1 MGTGMT
7 PMNEYEPQQEVIKIS
22 FPQFQRKEKIT
33 LNLILFVI
41 TLFTTTLA
49 GAMMEGAGRT
59 GILWY
64 ISGLKFSLPLM
75 LILGIHETGHYLAA
89 KYHNIRATLP
99 YFIPAPTLIGTF
111 GAFIKIKEPIKYR
124 DTLMD
129 VGAAGPLAGFFA
141 ALPIL
146 FWGVW
151 HSKIVMITK
160 PAVGLRLGGSIILV
174 AVVKAIHGTIPSG
187 YDLQLS
193 APAFAAWLGLFVT
206 SLNLLPIGQLD
217 GGHIMY
223 ALLGGEK
230 ADVVSRIVFFTLLPL
245 GIFWPGWI
253 IWAFLLYFVLG
264 LKHPPIIYPS
274 MSLDW
279 RRKFLGWFCI
289 FIFIITFTPVPFG

>member
-1 MGTGMT
+1 
-7 PMNEYEPQQEVIKIS
+7 MNEYETQQEVIKIS

-49 GAMMEGAGRT
+49 GAMMEGAGRK
-59 GILWY
+59 GIMWY
-64 ISGLKFSLPLM
+64 ISGFKFSLPLM
-75 LILGIHETGHYLAA
+75 LILGIHEIGHYLAA

-174 AVVKAIHGTIPSG
+174 AVVKAIHGTIPPG

-193 APAFAAWLGLFVT
+193 APAFAAWLGLYVT

-223 ALLGGEK
+223 ALLGDEK
-230 ADVVSRIVFFTLLPL
+230 ANMVSKIVFFSLLPL

-289 FIFIITFTPVPFG
+289 FIFIITFTPVPFK

>member
-1 MGTGMT
+1 MGTGMK

-33 LNLILFVI
+33 LNLIRFVI

-49 GAMMEGAGRT
+49 GAMMEGAGRK
-59 GILWY
+59 GIMWY
-64 ISGLKFSLPLM
+64 ISGFKFSLPLM
-75 LILGIHETGHYLAA
+75 LILGIHEIGHYLAA

-174 AVVKAIHGTIPSG
+174 AVVKAIHGTIPPG

-193 APAFAAWLGLFVT
+193 APAFAAWLGLYVT

>member
-1 MGTGMT
+1 
-7 PMNEYEPQQEVIKIS
+7 MNEYEPQQEVIKIS
-22 FPQFQRKEKIT
+22 FPQLQRREKIT

-49 GAMMEGAGRT
+49 GAMMEGAGRK
-59 GILWY
+59 GIMWY
-64 ISGLKFSLPLM
+64 ISGFKFSLPLM
-75 LILGIHETGHYLAA
+75 LILGIHEIGHYLAA

-174 AVVKAIHGTIPSG
+174 AVVKAIHGTIPPG

-193 APAFAAWLGLFVT
+193 APAFAAWLGLYVT

-223 ALLGGEK
+223 ALLGDEK
-230 ADVVSRIVFFTLLPL
+230 ANVVSKIVFFSLLPL

-289 FIFIITFTPVPFG
+289 FIFIITFTPVPFK

>member
-1 MGTGMT
+1 
-7 PMNEYEPQQEVIKIS
+7 MNEYETQQEVIKIS
-22 FPQFQRKEKIT
+22 FPQLQRKEKIT

-41 TLFTTTLA
+41 TLFTTTFA
-49 GAMMEGAGRT
+49 GAMMEGAGRK

-64 ISGLKFSLPLM
+64 ISGFKFSLPLM

>member
-1 MGTGMT
+1 MVTGMT
-7 PMNEYEPQQEVIKIS
+7 PMNEYETQQEVIKIS
-22 FPQFQRKEKIT
+22 FPQLQRKEKIT

-59 GILWY
+59 GILWF

>member
-1 MGTGMT
+1 
-7 PMNEYEPQQEVIKIS
+7 MNEYEPQQEVIKIS

-49 GAMMEGAGRT
+49 GAMMEGAGRK
-59 GILWY
+59 GILWF
-64 ISGLKFSLPLM
+64 ISGFKFSLPLM
-75 LILGIHETGHYLAA
+75 LILGIHEIGHYLAA

-174 AVVKAIHGTIPSG
+174 AVVKAIHGTIPPG

-193 APAFAAWLGLFVT
+193 APAFAAWLGLYVT

>member
-1 MGTGMT
+1 MT

-49 GAMMEGAGRT
+49 GAMMEGAGRK
-59 GILWY
+59 GIMWY
-64 ISGLKFSLPLM
+64 ISGFKFSLPLM
-75 LILGIHETGHYLAA
+75 LILGIHEIGHYLAA

-174 AVVKAIHGTIPSG
+174 AVVKAIHGTIPPG

-193 APAFAAWLGLFVT
+193 APAFAAWLGLYVT

-223 ALLGGEK
+223 ALLGDEK
-230 ADVVSRIVFFTLLPL
+230 ANVVSKIVFFSLLPL

-289 FIFIITFTPVPFG
+289 FIFIITFTPVPFK

>member
-1 MGTGMT
+1 MVTGMA
-7 PMNEYEPQQEVIKIS
+7 PMNEYETQQEVIKIS

-49 GAMMEGAGRT
+49 GAMMEGAGRK
-59 GILWY
+59 GIMWY
-64 ISGLKFSLPLM
+64 ISGFKFSLPLM

-151 HSKIVMITK
+151 HSKIVMITR
-160 PAVGLRLGGSIILV
+160 PAVGLRLGGSIILI

-223 ALLGGEK
+223 ALLGDEK
-230 ADVVSRIVFFTLLPL
+230 ANVVSKIVFFSLLPL

>member
-1 MGTGMT
+1 MGTGMK

-49 GAMMEGAGRT
+49 GAMMEGVGRK
-59 GILWY
+59 GILWF
-64 ISGLKFSLPLM
+64 ISGFKFSLPLM

>member
-1 MGTGMT
+1 
-7 PMNEYEPQQEVIKIS
+7 MNEYEPQQEVIKIS

-49 GAMMEGAGRT
+49 GAMMEGAGRK
-59 GILWY
+59 GILWF
-64 ISGLKFSLPLM
+64 ISGFKFSLPLM
-75 LILGIHETGHYLAA
+75 LILGIHEIGHYLAA

>member
-1 MGTGMT
+1 MVTGMA

-41 TLFTTTLA
+41 TLFTTTFA
-49 GAMMEGAGRT
+49 GAMMEGAGCT

-151 HSKIVMITK
+151 HSKIIMITK

-264 LKHPPIIYPS
+264 LNTHQ
-274 MSLDW
+274 
-279 RRKFLGWFCI
+279 
-289 FIFIITFTPVPFG
+289 

>member
-1 MGTGMT
+1 
-7 PMNEYEPQQEVIKIS
+7 MNEYEPQQEVIKIS

-49 GAMMEGAGRT
+49 GAMMEGAGRK
-59 GILWY
+59 GILWF
-64 ISGLKFSLPLM
+64 ISGFKFSLPLM
-75 LILGIHETGHYLAA
+75 LILGIHEIGHYLAA

-174 AVVKAIHGTIPSG
+174 AVVKAIHGTIPPG

-193 APAFAAWLGLFVT
+193 APAFAAWLGLYVT

-223 ALLGGEK
+223 ALLGDEK
-230 ADVVSRIVFFTLLPL
+230 ANVVSKIVFFSLLPL

-289 FIFIITFTPVPFG
+289 FIFIITFTPVPFK

>member
-1 MGTGMT
+1 
-7 PMNEYEPQQEVIKIS
+7 MNEYEPQQEVIKIS

-49 GAMMEGAGRT
+49 GAMMEGAGRK
-59 GILWY
+59 GIMWY
-64 ISGLKFSLPLM
+64 ISGFKFSLPLM
-75 LILGIHETGHYLAA
+75 LILGIHEIGHYLAA

-174 AVVKAIHGTIPSG
+174 AVVKAIHGTIPPG

-193 APAFAAWLGLFVT
+193 APAFAAWLGLYVT

-223 ALLGGEK
+223 ALLGDEK
-230 ADVVSRIVFFTLLPL
+230 ANVVSKIVFFSLLPL

-289 FIFIITFTPVPFG
+289 FIFIITFTPVPFK

>member
-1 MGTGMT
+1 
-7 PMNEYEPQQEVIKIS
+7 MNEYETQQEVIKIS
-22 FPQFQRKEKIT
+22 FPQFQRRKKIT

-41 TLFTTTLA
+41 TLFTTTFA

-160 PAVGLRLGGSIILV
+160 PVVGLRLGGSIILV

-223 ALLGGEK
+223 ALLGDEK
-230 ADVVSRIVFFTLLPL
+230 ANVVSKIVFFSLLPL

>member
-1 MGTGMT
+1 
-7 PMNEYEPQQEVIKIS
+7 MNEYEPQQEVIKIS
-22 FPQFQRKEKIT
+22 FPQSQRKEKIT

-41 TLFTTTLA
+41 TLFTTTFA

-59 GILWY
+59 GILWF

-174 AVVKAIHGTIPSG
+174 AVVKAIHGTIPPG

-193 APAFAAWLGLFVT
+193 APAFAAWLGLYVT

-223 ALLGGEK
+223 ALLGDEK
-230 ADVVSRIVFFTLLPL
+230 ANVVSKIVFFSLLPL

-289 FIFIITFTPVPFG
+289 FIFIITFTPVPFK

>member
-1 MGTGMT
+1 
-7 PMNEYEPQQEVIKIS
+7 MNEYETQQEVIKIS
-22 FPQFQRKEKIT
+22 FPQLQRKEKIT

-279 RRKFLGWFCI
+279 RRRILGWFCI

>member
-1 MGTGMT
+1 
-7 PMNEYEPQQEVIKIS
+7 
-22 FPQFQRKEKIT
+22 
-33 LNLILFVI
+33 
-41 TLFTTTLA
+41 
-49 GAMMEGAGRT
+49 MMEGAGRK
-59 GILWY
+59 GIMWY
-64 ISGLKFSLPLM
+64 ISGFKFSLPLM

-274 MSLDW
+274 MSLGW

-289 FIFIITFTPVPFG
+289 FIFIITFTPVPFK

>member
-7 PMNEYEPQQEVIKIS
+7 PMNEYETQQEVIKIS

-49 GAMMEGAGRT
+49 GAMMEGAGRK
-59 GILWY
+59 GIMWY
-64 ISGLKFSLPLM
+64 ISGFKFSLPLM

-223 ALLGGEK
+223 ALLGDEK
-230 ADVVSRIVFFTLLPL
+230 ANVVSKIVFFSLLPL

-289 FIFIITFTPVPFG
+289 FIFIITFTPVPFK

>member
-1 MGTGMT
+1 
-7 PMNEYEPQQEVIKIS
+7 MNEYEPQQEVIKIS
-22 FPQFQRKEKIT
+22 FPQLQRKEKIT

-49 GAMMEGAGRT
+49 GAMMEGAGRK

>member
-1 MGTGMT
+1 
-7 PMNEYEPQQEVIKIS
+7 MNEYETQQEVIKIS

-41 TLFTTTLA
+41 TLFTTTFA
-49 GAMMEGAGRT
+49 GAMMEGAGRK

-64 ISGLKFSLPLM
+64 ISGFKFSLPLM

-289 FIFIITFTPVPFG
+289 FIFIITFTPVPFK

>member
-7 PMNEYEPQQEVIKIS
+7 PMNEYETQQEVIKIS
-22 FPQFQRKEKIT
+22 FPQFQRRKKIT

-41 TLFTTTLA
+41 TLFTTTFA

-223 ALLGGEK
+223 ALLGDEK
-230 ADVVSRIVFFTLLPL
+230 ANVVSKIVFFSLLPL

>member
-1 MGTGMT
+1 
-7 PMNEYEPQQEVIKIS
+7 MNEYETQQEVIKIS
-22 FPQFQRKEKIT
+22 FPQLQRKEKIT